1 MLGGRGRTKR
11 AVGSMRGL
19 KVPKRGLARLR
30 ATKALKGAI
39 KTAKAVK
46 APARRAA
53 GRVSGQLGAVASR
66 GGRPT
71 PRRRSPFRRR
81 ASAQQRGSFGAAI
94 GRARVQARRR

>member
-30 ATKALKGAI
+30 ATKALKGAM
-39 KTAKAVK
+39 KTAKGLK
-46 APARRAA
+46 TPAQRAA
-53 GRVSGQLGAVASR
+53 GRISGQLGAVASR

-71 PRRRSPFRRR
+71 PRRRSPFRRALQR
-81 ASAQQRGSFGAAI
+81 AALRGAR
-94 GRARVQARRR
+94 GRPRVQARRG

>member
-30 ATKALKGAI
+30 ATKALKAAM
-39 KTAKAVK
+39 KTAKGLK
-46 APARRAA
+46 PPARRAA
-53 GRVSGQLGAVASR
+53 GRISGQLGAVASR

-71 PRRRSPFRRR
+71 PRRRSPFRRALQR
-81 ASAQQRGSFGAAI
+81 AALRGAR
-94 GRARVQARRR
+94 GRPRVQARRG